1 MSTTPI
7 HEEVKRISYLLNT
20 SDILSCVQWMNE
32 LVKRSNQT
40 SGSNSNSVNIRDY
53 VLNEWKDGTYLIKV
67 LVKVKLRFITHHR
80 NPMQQSNSKDI
91 PFLIEE
97 NYRTLCSE
105 MTSILLNRNIND
117 IGTNADNIVSSME
130 LYEMLYTGQELVE
143 ETVRKMFA
151 CVVLLAR
158 VASSR
163 KLYRGPVL
171 NLKRNWNDPS
181 AGKGSIDWF
190 TNLDGSTECSVA
202 TTTVTNTA
210 TTSNNNNNNNTVT
223 GASGANGVELGGD
236 TNIQTIASTLRN
248 VPTAAATT
256 TTTTTRSG
264 TSAMKST
271 SADAALLESKKS
283 NFKKSSTTDT
293 GSDKKSILTGTNTP
307 VTNTNTNPTRN
318 ETIHSATNTFNP
330 IGSRSSLTS
339 STVKV
344 SDTSAMENMK
354 QQYES
359 KIADLELALSN
370 LQLQLRSANQNSKL
384 LTIIEKQKR
393 ELELKDEQIKVLT
406 EQLEFLNKKL
416 NQKQEEKSLEASSN
430 ENKIVNEETVDDAVN
445 AEYKSTSSLN
455 KVSLNSLLE
464 DESEGEDSDED
475 NTEEKEEIFNNNEE
489 LELEEPVIVQNAS
502 QELEPWDEDLVL
514 EEAVVVTSNN
524 N

>member
-1 MSTTPI
+1 
-7 HEEVKRISYLLNT
+7 
-20 SDILSCVQWMNE
+20 
-32 LVKRSNQT
+32 
-40 SGSNSNSVNIRDY
+40 
-53 VLNEWKDGTYLIKV
+53 
-67 LVKVKLRFITHHR
+67 
-80 NPMQQSNSKDI
+80 
-91 PFLIEE
+91 
-97 NYRTLCSE
+97 
-105 MTSILLNRNIND
+105 LNRNIND

-181 AGKGSIDWF
+181 VGKGSIDWF
-190 TNLDGSTECSVA
+190 TNLDGSTGCSVA

-210 TTSNNNNNNNTVT
+210 TNRNTSSNNN
-223 GASGANGVELGGD
+223 GAGVNDVELGGD
-236 TNIQTIASTLRN
+236 ISIQTIASTLRN
-248 VPTAAATT
+248 VPTTA
-256 TTTTTRSG
+256 TRSG

-271 SADAALLESKKS
+271 SADALLLESKKF

-307 VTNTNTNPTRN
+307 VTNTKPTPN
-318 ETIHSATNTFNP
+318 ETIQSATNTFNL

-384 LTIIEKQKR
+384 LNIIEKQKR

-416 NQKQEEKSLEASSN
+416 NQQQEENSLEASSN
-430 ENKIVNEETVDDAVN
+430 QNKNVDEEMVDDAVN

-475 NTEEKEEIFNNNEE
+475 DTEEKEEIFKNNEE
-489 LELEEPVIVQNAS
+489 LELEEAVIVQNES